1 MKAIERKL
9 AGLQKRV
16 AKLESDVKQ
25 LKKRA
30 AVKRGPP
37 KRARPPK
44 NARPQRLIPPNTA
57 AREIEAARVL
67 AAAEAVRQLSKN
79 QNDT

>member
-9 AGLQKRV
+9 AALQKRV
-16 AKLESDVKQ
+16 AKLESDVKRI
-25 LKKRA
+25 KKRA
-30 AVKRGPP
+30 VA
-37 KRARPPK
+37 KRARPKHDRPPK
-44 NARPQRLIPPNTA
+44 DVRPPKLVPPNTA
-57 AREIEAARVL
+57 ARETEAARVL

>member
-9 AGLQKRV
+9 AALQKRV
-16 AKLESDVKQ
+16 AKLESDVKRI
-25 LKKRA
+25 KKRA
-30 AVKRGPP
+30 SAKRGPP
-37 KRARPPK
+37 KRARPQK
-44 NARPQRLIPPNTA
+44 LIRPNTA
-57 AREIEAARVL
+57 ARETEAARVL